1 MATGIWELTK
11 KLVLEVIKP
20 VASESLRLT
29 PDALLYGTG
38 LLSLITFQTPILFL
52 FIVTLLSLF
61 ASNMFA
67 STMNTFMPQDTV
79 PAKASDRC
87 IPGLYSPTLARI
99 TLLSD
104 LANPSGFPAMPMFVL
119 SAVLSYCVAG
129 VIQLSDVLNELG
141 PDYKAKIPT
150 VMTLSSILIIVMMIY
165 LMVNECNG
173 FLVVLASAAIGGLF
187 GSLISIIIPLIFG
200 QESINI
206 LGLPLF
212 VKRNDKGQPLYICA
226 VKQPTA

>member
-20 VASESLRLT
+20 VVSESLRLT

-61 ASNMFA
+61 ASNIFA

-79 PAKASDRC
+79 PAKATDRC